1 MSMLNFPTTQGYDN
15 QDFTNQ
21 SSTVEHFQGTYTLD
35 VLRIKLKNGQVVEL
49 GTVFTEFEV
58 FEDVF
63 KYSIEG
69 RVRIKDFVGGI
80 EKFLITGGEEITIRL
95 LKPNGNNEVIV
106 SRDDLIVTRISQIVV
121 NQGNSK
127 TYDLFFNSRATVNSM
142 KKKVFKSYGRDRNMQ
157 SVVKKLFSEMD
168 AKIENLSIIENNI
181 ALNNPFDSTGM
192 RPLEAINFL
201 AKRACVSGDYCLFF
215 ERFAS
220 NPTEKFT
227 HMFVGFNTLKDFWS
241 KNNSIPQ
248 IKYEPNVSKV
258 GYINFSENESIVFTS
273 YIRFEPNF
281 DHMSNTKAGFYNSR
295 IRALDLISQ
304 SYNDTEINYKKEP
317 EENLNTIYRNKFI
330 DENNIF
336 NSYDET
342 TIERLIVSPKN
353 DTILRKEEWLKYDTY
368 GAVINTEMR
377 ATVEISGG
385 SNKIG
390 AGSLVD
396 LSIPSAASKTLRL
409 ESPVAH
415 EDQVYSGKYM
425 VTAVKHFITP
435 KTYNKTLELSRGSL
449 RFDIDKQVEKFE
461 VIQ

>member
-1 MSMLNFPTTQGYDN
+1 MSILNFPTTQGFEN

-35 VLRIKLKNGQVVEL
+35 VLRIKLKNGQIVEL

-69 RVRIKDFVGGI
+69 RVRIRDFVGGI

-95 LKPNGNNEVIV
+95 LKPNGNNEVIA
-106 SRDDLIVTRISQIVV
+106 SREDLIVTRISQIVV

-142 KKKVFKSYGRDRNMQ
+142 KKKVFKSYGKDRNMQ
-157 SVVKKLFSEMD
+157 SVIKKLFSEMD
-168 AKIENLSIIENNI
+168 TRTENLSIIENNI

-317 EENLNTIYRNKFI
+317 EENLNTIYKNKFI

-390 AGSLVD
+390 AGSLVE